1 MARQR
6 DTITTENGLTNGMV
20 PGEMPRDATTEHRL
34 TLREASRDGDGNVR
48 RGEEV
53 YRLAP
58 DMLALNQDN
67 VRDSYESPRAI
78 AHIEGLMAAY
88 ERGDYV
94 PPLLVQPVA
103 NENGRYVIID
113 GAHRKIAADRVVRE
127 RGLKLRLS
135 CMAFRGNS
143 TEQLMYMMTSA
154 KGLALDEIE
163 KARACRKLV
172 NRGMSRQ
179 EIASA
184 MGVTV
189 TWVDSRI
196 LLADAE
202 PEVHQA
208 IRDGVIE
215 ASVAIGIVRE
225 SGIRAAQVIRRLA
238 QKARQQ
244 GRRRVTGS
252 VVNGPRLSPKTA
264 NALLDSLRTAYEQLD
279 DEVIGKVSD
288 WEAQLKSE
296 GMSDDELK
304 NTRIEISG
312 AALMQLVR
320 GWGVVRA
327 FEEQQQIKE
336 VRRIRRLE
344 AREQEKAASEHTAT
358 GEREAPE
365 NHHAGVTERAGPGN
379 HHAGVR
385 DREEPA
391 GHHTG
396 DGAEEN
402 DIFGVVPLAAHQRS
416 GQAMALH

>member
-1 MARQR
+1 MCRRCWCSRLQ
-6 DTITTENGLTNGMV
+6 TKNG
-20 PGEMPRDATTEHRL
+20 
-34 TLREASRDGDGNVR
+34 
-48 RGEEV
+48 
-53 YRLAP
+53 
-58 DMLALNQDN
+58 Q
-67 VRDSYESPRAI
+67 
-78 AHIEGLMAAY
+78 
-88 ERGDYV
+88 
-94 PPLLVQPVA
+94 
-103 NENGRYVIID
+103 YVIID

-172 NRGMSRQ
+172 KPGGMRP
-179 EIASA
+179 AGNCLGHW
-184 MGVTV
+184 GVTV

-264 NALLDSLRTAYEQLD
+264 KCAAGL
-279 DEVIGKVSD
+279 
-288 WEAQLKSE
+288 AQ
-296 GMSDDELK
+296 
-304 NTRIEISG
+304 N
-312 AALMQLVR
+312 
-320 GWGVVRA
+320 
-327 FEEQQQIKE
+327 
-336 VRRIRRLE
+336 RL
-344 AREQEKAASEHTAT
+344 
-358 GEREAPE
+358 
-365 NHHAGVTERAGPGN
+365 
-379 HHAGVR
+379 
-385 DREEPA
+385 
-391 GHHTG
+391 
-396 DGAEEN
+396 
-402 DIFGVVPLAAHQRS
+402 
-416 GQAMALH
+416 